1 MKSKVYFTKTITP
14 EKVIEMYGLLGKK
27 LTGNV
32 AAKVHSGEAGN
43 QNYLH
48 PEFWK
53 PIIDYVGGTVVE
65 CNTAYDGARNSTEK
79 HKKLMDD
86 HGWTKYFDVD
96 LMDAEGPDLKVD
108 IPKGKILSENYLGKN
123 IANYDSMIV
132 LAHFKGHPMGG
143 YGGALKQL
151 AIGCA
156 SSEGKCLIHSGGFT
170 NDQTIVWD
178 NTAPQ
183 DVFCEAMADAAKS
196 VVDLFGGNIVYI
208 NIMCNL
214 SVDCDCCDVAEDP
227 CMENIG
233 ILSSLDPIALD
244 QACIDLIYASDDP
257 GRDHFIERVESR
269 HGIHTIEAAAELDFG
284 SREYELIEV
293 V

>member
-79 HKKLMDD
+79 HKKLMET

-123 IANYDSMIV
+123 IANYDSMIAKLIV
-132 LAHFKGHPMGG
+132 HAPTRKEAIQKMRW
-143 YGGALKQL
+143 ALSEFLVDGVETNIDFQLRLLKTEAFEQGTYDNAFLMHWLEDSKHKQ
-151 AIGCA
+151 
-156 SSEGKCLIHSGGFT
+156 S
-170 NDQTIVWD
+170 
-178 NTAPQ
+178 
-183 DVFCEAMADAAKS
+183 
-196 VVDLFGGNIVYI
+196 
-208 NIMCNL
+208 
-214 SVDCDCCDVAEDP
+214 
-227 CMENIG
+227 
-233 ILSSLDPIALD
+233 
-244 QACIDLIYASDDP
+244 
-257 GRDHFIERVESR
+257 
-269 HGIHTIEAAAELDFG
+269 
-284 SREYELIEV
+284 
-293 V
+293 